1 MKHHA
6 FRYAL
11 IWTLLLLLLTAC
23 TGGQKPAANDAN
35 EQILAQLNDMKQE
48 LESAKNELN
57 ALKQEGQTVSIDT
70 STVEN
75 APVATTRPEAVVTE
89 VEVPVEMIIAE
100 HCTLNGE
107 DAVRVEGRTAVH
119 AVADEREGYV
129 FDHWVVNGSE
139 DDTSGPEADF
149 VFDSAA
155 AVVAVYRER
164 RVITTKDCHFTLLDK
179 KGKSVGKSYTEF
191 DFENDYTNPETK
203 ETCKGGEISFYI
215 FADIPKGMEVDHW
228 LINGVRY
235 EPPYNDIRK
244 FRVEGQTEATLYE
257 VVFRKAS

>member
-1 MKHHA
+1 MIRADEIAHTIIG
-6 FRYAL
+6 AL
-11 IWTLLLLLLTAC
+11 I
-23 TGGQKPAANDAN
+23 
-35 EQILAQLNDMKQE
+35 
-48 LESAKNELN
+48 
-57 ALKQEGQTVSIDT
+57 
-70 STVEN
+70 
-75 APVATTRPEAVVTE
+75 
-89 VEVPVEMIIAE
+89 
-100 HCTLNGE
+100 GE
-107 DAVRVEGRTAVH
+107 EF
-119 AVADEREGYV
+119 AD
-129 FDHWVVNGSE
+129 
-139 DDTSGPEADF
+139 
-149 VFDSAA
+149 AA
-155 AVVAVYRER
+155 AVIAVYRER

-203 ETCKGGEISFYI
+203 ETCKGGEISYYV

>member
-89 VEVPVEMIIAE
+89 VEVPVGATSKNAMVPMTTVNTKNILFIAIL
-100 HCTLNGE
+100 TLK
-107 DAVRVEGRTAVH
+107 
-119 AVADEREGYV
+119 
-129 FDHWVVNGSE
+129 
-139 DDTSGPEADF
+139 
-149 VFDSAA
+149 
-155 AVVAVYRER
+155 
-164 RVITTKDCHFTLLDK
+164 I
-179 KGKSVGKSYTEF
+179 
-191 DFENDYTNPETK
+191 
-203 ETCKGGEISFYI
+203 FY
-215 FADIPKGMEVDHW
+215 
-228 LINGVRY
+228 
-235 EPPYNDIRK
+235 
-244 FRVEGQTEATLYE
+244 
-257 VVFRKAS
+257 